1 MTGCGH
7 VLTSAHSVFRLVA
20 CTMRTLQ
27 VSTTI
32 MMNRVALTNF
42 TPELIYPV
50 ASKKQFAKT
59 VQTKRKVVKKA
70 VKMKLKVTRK

>member
-1 MTGCGH
+1 
-7 VLTSAHSVFRLVA
+7 
-20 CTMRTLQ
+20 
-27 VSTTI
+27 

-42 TPELIYPV
+42 TPELIYP
-50 ASKKQFAKT
+50 AANKKQLAKT

>member
-1 MTGCGH
+1 
-7 VLTSAHSVFRLVA
+7 
-20 CTMRTLQ
+20 MRTLQ

-42 TPELIYPV
+42 TPELIYPA
-50 ASKKQFAKT
+50 ASKKQLAKT
-59 VQTKRKVVKKA
+59 VQMKTKVVKKA

>member
-1 MTGCGH
+1 
-7 VLTSAHSVFRLVA
+7 
-20 CTMRTLQ
+20 
-27 VSTTI
+27 

-42 TPELIYPV
+42 TPELIYPA